1 MKKDIALKILK
12 NSGYKNIVEINMKP
26 LQFVAEHCHNWDVDL
41 IILKGSLKIN
51 IDSCAKMLLPGDRF
65 RMKKNINHSEL
76 SGENGVKLISARP
89 ERI

>member
-1 MKKDIALKILK
+1 MKKNIALKILK

-41 IILKGSLKIN
+41 IILKGSLEIN
-51 IDSCAKMLLPGDRF
+51 IDNCAKMLLPGDRF

>member
-41 IILKGSLKIN
+41 IILKGSLEIN
-51 IDSCAKMLLPGDRF
+51 IDNCAKMLLPGDRF

>member
-12 NSGYKNIVEINMKP
+12 KSGYKNIVEINMKP

-41 IILKGSLKIN
+41 IILKGSLEIN
-51 IDSCAKMLLPGDRF
+51 IDSCSKMLLPGDRF
-65 RMKKNINHSEL
+65 RMKKNIKHSEL
-76 SGENGVKLISARP
+76 SGENGVKLISVRP

>member
-1 MKKDIALKILK
+1 MKKNIALKILK
-12 NSGYKNIVEINMKP
+12 KSGYKNIVEINMKP

-41 IILKGSLKIN
+41 IILKGSLEIN
-51 IDSCAKMLLPGDRF
+51 INSCAKMLLPGDRF